1 MNEFKM
7 NKGSEVFSI
16 STAVSNRK
24 DYLPLVSNYRKG
36 ITSFHNYDSPFIP
49 GSRFRRSGWNYQCEV
64 RNGDVTLCRQF
75 SDTRYEK
82 ESGFVVCIIR
92 IKKRR
97 VLPTGKVLGQGEVF
111 PSPSRFGK
119 DGFFFMLKPNGY
131 SLALNK
137 MKELSFHRGFAWE
150 PLGTDNLF
158 HQDKIGL
165 SKSGG
170 KIEYL
175 NGGDRYAG

>member
-1 MNEFKM
+1 MKY
-7 NKGSEVFSI
+7 KGEALLES
-16 STAVSNRK
+16 
-24 DYLPLVSNYRKG
+24 
-36 ITSFHNYDSPFIP
+36 YDSIFRP
-49 GSRFRRSGWNYQCEV
+49 GSRFRRSGWNYQCEL

-92 IKKRR
+92 IKKSR
-97 VLPTGKVLGQGEVF
+97 VLPSGKVLSQGEVF

-119 DGFFFMLKPNGY
+119 DGFFFMLKPNGF

-150 PLGTDNLF
+150 PSVTDNSF
-158 HQDKIGL
+158 NEDKIEV
-165 SKSGG
+165 SKSCG
-170 KIEYL
+170 KSEYL
-175 NGGDRYAG
+175 NGGYRYAG